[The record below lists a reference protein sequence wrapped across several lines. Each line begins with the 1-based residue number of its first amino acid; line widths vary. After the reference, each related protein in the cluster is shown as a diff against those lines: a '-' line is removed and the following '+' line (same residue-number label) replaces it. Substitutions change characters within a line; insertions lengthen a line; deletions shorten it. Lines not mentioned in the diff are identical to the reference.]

1 MNDLREFF
9 KSIEGTCYSFT
20 DRILG
25 FDRNRCNFRT
35 ELSFPMFLNYGRRLF
50 WFRSYRFYLVSE
62 EKYGNKNDFSVFW
75 SFPTVFTPN
84 PCQANGMVDQW
95 TRVPR
100 SPTKVVS

>member
-62 EKYGNKNDFSVFW
+62 EKYGNKNDFSVF
-75 SFPTVFTPN
+75 
-84 PCQANGMVDQW
+84 
-95 TRVPR
+95 
-100 SPTKVVS
+100 